1 MQRDIFIGKIQDRS
15 KGNRKR
21 VICMKKADVGQVL
34 AVLDRDYGTT
44 KEGFLHFADWQ
55 LLLAIMLSAQS
66 TDKQVYDV
74 LPGLWE
80 RFQTIEQM
88 AEAPVEEIESYI
100 KSIGLYKSKAKNMK
114 KCCTQIVEEFHGK
127 VPKTVDEL
135 VKLAGVGRKSA
146 TLFLA
151 DAYDIPGV
159 TVDTHVLRI
168 AKRLGWAKGNNPVT
182 VEKELMKV
190 LPKDHWNR
198 INFQLIYHGR
208 SICSARKCHCE
219 NCSLKQWCKEGKKVK

>member
-1 MQRDIFIGKIQDRS
+1 MT
-15 KGNRKR
+15 
-21 VICMKKADVGQVL
+21 KKAIKQI
-34 AVLDRDYGTT
+34 LDTLDQEYGTT
-44 KEGFLHFADWQ
+44 KEGFLHYADWQ

-80 RFQTIEQM
+80 KYKEVTDM
-88 AEAPVEEIESYI
+88 ANAPVEEIEEAI

-114 KCCTQIVEEFHGK
+114 KCCEQLVEQYEGK
-127 VPKTVDEL
+127 VPLELNEL

-151 DAYDIPGV
+151 DAYGIPGV

-168 AKRLGWAKGNNPVT
+168 VKRLGWAKGNTPVA
-182 VEKELMKV
+182 VEKELMEV
-190 LPKDHWNR
+190 LPKDNWNR

-208 SICSARKCHCE
+208 KLCTARKYHCE
-219 NCSLKQWCKEGKKVK
+219 ECPLNTWCEKKI

>member
-1 MQRDIFIGKIQDRS
+1 
-15 KGNRKR
+15 
-21 VICMKKADVGQVL
+21 MKKKTKEGIKQI
-34 AVLDRDYGTT
+34 LDILDQEYGTT
-44 KEGFLHFADWQ
+44 KEGFLHYEDWQ

-66 TDKQVYDV
+66 TDKQVYEV
-74 LPGLWE
+74 LPGLWC
-80 RFQTIEQM
+80 RFSSIDQM
-88 AEAPVEEIESYI
+88 AEASVEEIEDYI

-114 KCCTQIVEEFHGK
+114 QCCKQILMEHGGV
-127 VPKTVDEL
+127 VPTTIEEL

-168 AKRLGWAKGNNPVT
+168 AKRLGWAKGNNPVQ
-182 VEKELMKV
+182 VEQELMKV
-190 LPKDHWNR
+190 LPKENWNR

-208 SICSARKCHCE
+208 SVCTARKCHCE
-219 NCSLKQWCKEGKKVK
+219 RCLLNSWCDKKIDS